1 MTLRPYQQ
9 EAHDEI
15 IKWIKKLTEPCLIEA
30 ATGAGKSHIIA
41 AIAKS
46 VHEISGGRHILCL
59 APSAE
64 LVVQNR
70 EKYLLTGNNASVFS
84 ASVGEKSLRWPV
96 VFGTPMTVKNQIKK
110 FGSEF
115 AMVVIDECHGITP
128 TIKKIISEI
137 KEKNPMLRVVGM
149 SATPYRLGTGYVF
162 DQWPNGRKEEQ
173 ANSPYFKRLV
183 YRITAPK
190 LIEMKYLTKPIVG
203 KIGSE
208 KYDTIN
214 MTLNA
219 RGQFEASD
227 IDRAYHG
234 QGRKTAKIIA
244 DIVSKSANRLGVL
257 IFAATV
263 RHAKE
268 CLESLPQE
276 LSAIVTNETDK
287 ADRERILAGFKA
299 KKIKYLVNVAVL
311 TTGFDAPH
319 VDVIAMLRP
328 TESVGLMQQIIG
340 RGLRL
345 DEGKEDCLI
354 LDYAEN
360 IVRHCPDGD
369 LFTPQV
375 KAKGK
380 EDAKILKCRCPMC
393 DMENEFIARPNLENY
408 NIDEYGY
415 FLDLD
420 GQRITGDGGPIP
432 AHMGRRCQYS
442 TVVANDL
449 ARCEYRWTGKDCP
462 KCNASND
469 IAARYCIECHAELVD
484 PNEKLRLDFKAMKN
498 DPYQRQ
504 CDKVVNWRVTNSI
517 SGSGRQQYTVDVTTE
532 YRSFR
537 FWVSKEPKWGVEY
550 AAAHRFA
557 SLNGLKPKTITYRK
571 EDRFYNIYAY
581 NEAPDEV
588 PTKRASVRKPKL
600 SGEVPQRSG
609 GASDIFFSHT
619 EAVPRDVG

>member
-9 EAHDEI
+9 EAHDEV

-46 VHEISGGRHILCL
+46 VHEISGGKNILCL

-110 FGSEF
+110 FGSQF

-173 ANSPYFKRLV
+173 ANSPYFRRLV

-190 LIEMKYLTKPIVG
+190 LIEMKYLTRPVVG
-203 KIGSE
+203 QIGGE

-234 QGRKTAKIIA
+234 QGRKTSKIIA

-319 VDVIAMLRP
+319 VDVIAMLRA

-393 DMENEFIARPNLENY
+393 DI
-408 NIDEYGY
+408 
-415 FLDLD
+415 
-420 GQRITGDGGPIP
+420 
-432 AHMGRRCQYS
+432 
-442 TVVANDL
+442 
-449 ARCEYRWTGKDCP
+449 
-462 KCNASND
+462 
-469 IAARYCIECHAELVD
+469 
-484 PNEKLRLDFKAMKN
+484 
-498 DPYQRQ
+498 
-504 CDKVVNWRVTNSI
+504 
-517 SGSGRQQYTVDVTTE
+517 
-532 YRSFR
+532 
-537 FWVSKEPKWGVEY
+537 
-550 AAAHRFA
+550 
-557 SLNGLKPKTITYRK
+557 
-571 EDRFYNIYAY
+571 
-581 NEAPDEV
+581 
-588 PTKRASVRKPKL
+588 
-600 SGEVPQRSG
+600 
-609 GASDIFFSHT
+609 
-619 EAVPRDVG
+619 